1 MGQPANKMAV
11 TKANIVKGD
20 TVVLRRGKEK
30 GKRGIVK
37 AVFPRDG
44 VATVEGLNVVK
55 RHTRPGAARSNARG
69 AQSGGIIEK
78 ESPIPLSALMLVD
91 PKTDRPTRVRR
102 VRQADGTTVRVGV
115 KSGEQMLV
123 PGKS

>member
-1 MGQPANKMAV
+1 MSVIKAV
-11 TKANIVKGD
+11 AKPNIVKGD

-30 GKRGIVK
+30 GKRGLVK
-37 AVFPRDG
+37 HVFPKDG

-55 RHTRPGAARSNARG
+55 RHTKPGQAG

-78 ESPIPLSALMLVD
+78 EAPIPLSALQVID

-102 VRQADGTTVRVGV
+102 IRQADGTTVRVGA
-115 KSGEQMLV
+115 KSGEQLLV
-123 PGKS
+123 PSKVR